1 MMDTATRAL
10 LQNIEREYP
19 SCVAYAHCNV
29 PKVACIG
36 KRMLDFC
43 CVHRKEQLVDGLLPT
58 ILAAIHWDGAMLTS
72 VVDKSFSIH
81 ALVINLEQKQ
91 QEDDDEEDD
100 LIPDLVDVDDDDG
113 VTSTSTALFNDARV
127 RNRYGFFLHGSLR
140 QFTLDHHWPS
150 DLSSQAEVRAAWLP
164 PHQIPRLVAVG
175 TPASEPA

>member
-10 LQNIEREYP
+10 LRNIEREYP
-19 SCVAYAHCNV
+19 SCIAYAHCNV

-43 CVHRKEQLVDGLLPT
+43 GVHRKKQLVDGLLPT

-100 LIPDLVDVDDDDG
+100 CPDLVDVDDDDG
-113 VTSTSTALFNDARV
+113 VTSTSTALFNDA
-127 RNRYGFFLHGSLR
+127 
-140 QFTLDHHWPS
+140 
-150 DLSSQAEVRAAWLP
+150 WLP

-175 TPASEPA
+175 MPASEPA